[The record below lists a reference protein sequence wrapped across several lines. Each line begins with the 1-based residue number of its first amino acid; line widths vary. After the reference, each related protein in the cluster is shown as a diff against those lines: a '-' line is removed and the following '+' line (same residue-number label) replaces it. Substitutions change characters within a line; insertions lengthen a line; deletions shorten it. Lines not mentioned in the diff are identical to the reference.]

1 MSVRLLRII
10 LALPFVVWHL
20 NSAAA
25 FGRDET
31 DSKPLLRYKEEGSFG
46 SIRPND
52 IAKPAPTD
60 MTPERHARAFE
71 SDSYADDSR
80 SWGSEKPKYREIY
93 EQLTKRQRASYSDE
107 ENLGVTIG
115 IGLGLKTFSGS
126 AGINF
131 PLSRYAAWGLT
142 AAYQNREEKEISSSR
157 TSGQADLILQIPN
170 PTPFT
175 PFVTLGAGYESWRR
189 AKDEGAGLEVFD
201 QSASPTVNSSMGG
214 SIRLAR
220 YVALVGAVKSTTFT
234 ADPPRVFYDNHRA
247 AESRTDERFDLGIA
261 LMF

>member
-1 MSVRLLRII
+1 MVIRLPRMI
-10 LALPFVVWHL
+10 LALPVIVWLL

-31 DSKPLLRYKEEGSFG
+31 ETKPLLRYKEEGSFG
-46 SIRPND
+46 SVRPND

-60 MTPERHARAFE
+60 ITPERHARAVDSE
-71 SDSYADDSR
+71 SYSDESR
-80 SWGSEKPKYREIY
+80 SWGSDKPKYREIY
-93 EQLTKRQRASYSDE
+93 EQMTKRQRASYDDE
-107 ENLGVTIG
+107 ENIGLTIG
-115 IGLGLKTFSGS
+115 IGLGLKKFSGS
-126 AGINF
+126 AGVHF
-131 PLSRYAAWGLT
+131 PFSRFAAWGLT
-142 AAYQNREEKEISSSR
+142 AAYQNREEKDMSSSI
-157 TSGQADLILQIPN
+157 TSGQADLILRIPN

-189 AKDEGAGLEVFD
+189 AKDEGNGLEVFD

-247 AESRTDERFDLGIA
+247 AESRTDEQFDLGIA